1 MIFIQKYKYYQRLRD
16 LREDS
21 DITQAEAAKI
31 IKAGTTQYRRYESA
45 ETAISLEQAEIYANY
60 YNVSLDYIAGRTN
73 DKKGLTRSEL
83 SDKETELIKKFRS
96 LSDERKG
103 KILERI
109 EMLAEEQEGEQEKIK
124 GVV

>member
-1 MIFIQKYKYYQRLRD
+1 MFYQRLRD
-16 LREDS
+16 LREDKDLMQTDVAEKINLS
-21 DITQAEAAKI
+21 VRQYGLYERGKADIPLE
-31 IKAGTTQYRRYESA
+31 KALILA
-45 ETAISLEQAEIYANY
+45 DY
-60 YNVSLDYIAGRTN
+60 YNVSLDYLAGRTK

-103 KILERI
+103 KIIERI
-109 EMLAEEQEGEQEKIK
+109 EILAEEQEGEQEKIK